1 MWLFCLKEHFV
12 PFAIPAMA
20 SYDHIIVGAGAAG
33 CVIARRLIDAGRRV
47 LLIEAGSLKRHCSNV
62 DSVGGF
68 TNLWG
73 SSHDWALKTT
83 PQPGLAGREITINQG
98 KLVGG
103 SSAINAMMYVRCH
116 SGDYQLL
123 SDRGGPLWSLPRIES
138 AFSRLEN
145 YVDGPAPGR
154 YASGVMTVRNCP
166 DPRSYSRPFQLA
178 AKELG
183 YQADD
188 WDYNGPE
195 QAGGAGPLQF
205 NIGLDG
211 KRHSAFNAYLE
222 PVLSSPLLTISAET
236 PVTRLAYG
244 SHGRVS
250 GVTVLDGAGHE
261 HTHHCDGDVILSAG
275 ALLSPQILLRSGIGP
290 ADDLQAAG
298 LKVHQDIQSVG
309 QNLMD
314 HLQLPVIY
322 RLKKPL
328 PEPEILTGNVLFL
341 DLNGNS
347 PYGAPDLQL
356 NFTPASPQ
364 PLQQF
369 LPPLGG
375 PVMIFLPILV
385 QPRSAGSIRILPDGQ
400 IVIDPQYLSDR
411 ADVTV
416 FQKAIDVIRGLTAT
430 NTMAELAAEEL
441 APGGADSEGY
451 IRAGASTL
459 WHPVGTCAV
468 GTDSQ
473 TSVVDGHLRVHGVK
487 GLRIADASVTPHAT
501 AGNNHVP
508 TMVLAENAASLILEG
523 H

>member
-1 MWLFCLKEHFV
+1 MKDQLFPVSIQPMAHF
-12 PFAIPAMA
+12 
-20 SYDHIIVGAGAAG
+20 DHIIVGAGAAG
-33 CVIARRLIDAGRRV
+33 CVMTRRLIDAGRRV
-47 LLIEAGSLKRHCSNV
+47 LLIEAGALKRHCSNV

-73 SSHDWALKTT
+73 SAHDWALKTT
-83 PQPGLAGREITINQG
+83 PQPGLSGREITINQG

-116 SGDYQLL
+116 SGDYRLL
-123 SDRGGPLWSLPRIES
+123 AERGGELWSLPRIET

-154 YASGVMTVRNCP
+154 YASGLMTVRNCP
-166 DPRSYSRPFQLA
+166 DPRSYSRPFQTA

-183 YQADD
+183 YAGDD
-188 WDYNGPE
+188 WDYNGPV

-205 NIGLDG
+205 NIGFEG

-222 PVLSSPLLTISAET
+222 PILSSPLLSISSST
-236 PVTRLAYG
+236 PVSRLAYG

-250 GVTVLDGAGHE
+250 GVTVIDSAGHE

-275 ALLSPQILLRSGIGP
+275 ALLTPQILLRSGIGP
-290 ADDLQAAG
+290 AAALSAAG
-298 LKVHQDIQSVG
+298 LKVHQDIQAVG

-322 RLKKPL
+322 RLTKPL

-385 QPRSAGSIRILPDGQ
+385 QPRSVGSIRILADGQ
-400 IVIDPQYLSDR
+400 IVIDPQYLSDW

-416 FQKAIDVIRGLTAT
+416 FEKAIDVIRGLTSTRAMT
-430 NTMAELAAEEL
+430 EFAADEL
-441 APGGADSEGY
+441 APGGADTEGY
-451 IRAGASTL
+451 IRSGASTL
-459 WHPVGTCAV
+459 WHPVGTCSM
-468 GTDSQ
+468 GDDDH

-508 TMVLAENAASLILEG
+508 TMVVAENAASLMLEG

>member
-1 MWLFCLKEHFV
+1 
-12 PFAIPAMA
+12 MA
-20 SYDHIIVGAGAAG
+20 CYDHIIVGAGAAG

-47 LLIEAGSLKRHCSNV
+47 LLIEAGLLKRHCSNV
-62 DSVGGF
+62 DSIGGF

-73 SSHDWALKTT
+73 SVHDWALKTI

-116 SGDYQLL
+116 RGDYQLL
-123 SDRGGPLWSLPRIES
+123 AERGGALWSLPRIES
-138 AFSRLEN
+138 ALSRLEN
-145 YVDGPAPGR
+145 FVDGPSPGR
-154 YASGVMTVRNCP
+154 YSGGLMTVRNCP
-166 DPRSYSRPFQLA
+166 DPRSYSQPFQQA

-183 YQADD
+183 YKGDD

-222 PVLSSPLLTISAET
+222 PVLASPLLTIAAGR
-236 PVTRLAYG
+236 PVKRLAHG
-244 SHGRVS
+244 SHGHVNGVVVTDES
-250 GVTVLDGAGHE
+250 GHDLTL
-261 HTHHCDGDVILSAG
+261 HCDGDVILTAG
-275 ALLSPQILLRSGIGP
+275 ALLTPQILLRSGIGP
-290 ADDLQAAG
+290 ADDLHAAG
-298 LKVHQDIQSVG
+298 LKVRQDNKAVG
-309 QNLMD
+309 RNLMD
-314 HLQLPVIY
+314 HLQLPVIH
-322 RLKKPL
+322 RLQKPL

-341 DLNGNS
+341 ELNGNS

-385 QPRSAGSIRILPDGQ
+385 QPRSVGSISMRPDGE
-400 IVIDPQYLSDR
+400 IIIDPQYLSDR
-411 ADVTV
+411 SDVTV
-416 FQKAIDVIRGLTAT
+416 FEKAIHVIRELTAT
-430 NTMAELAAEEL
+430 KAMSGFAAEEL
-441 APGGADSEGY
+441 APGGGDTEAY

-459 WHPVGTCAV
+459 WHPVATCAM
-468 GTDSQ
+468 GDDRQ
-473 TSVVDGHLRVHGVK
+473 TSVVDAHLRVHGVK

-508 TMVLAENAASLILEG
+508 TMVLAENAASLMLEG

>member
-1 MWLFCLKEHFV
+1 
-12 PFAIPAMA
+12 MA
-20 SYDHIIVGAGAAG
+20 NYDHIIVGAGAAG
-33 CVIARRLIDAGRRV
+33 CVLARRLVDAGRRV
-47 LLIEAGSLKRHCSNV
+47 LLVEAGPLKRHCSNV
-62 DSVGGF
+62 DAVGGF

-73 SSHDWALKTT
+73 SHHDWALTT
-83 PQPGLAGREITINQG
+83 APQPGLGGRQITINQG
-98 KLVGG
+98 RLVGG

-123 SDRGGPLWSLPRIES
+123 AEKGGDLWSRPRIET
-138 AFSRLEN
+138 AMSRLEN

-154 YASGVMTVRNCP
+154 FTSGVMTVRNCP
-166 DPRSYSRPFQLA
+166 DPRSYSQPFQSA

-195 QAGGAGPLQF
+195 QTGGAGPLQF

-222 PVLSSPLLTISAET
+222 PILCSPQLTVVANS
-236 PVTRLAYG
+236 PVQRLAFG
-244 SHGRVS
+244 ARGRVT
-250 GVTVLDGAGHE
+250 GVVVKDNSGHE
-261 HTHHCDGDVILSAG
+261 QTLHCDGDVILAAG
-275 ALLSPQILLRSGIGP
+275 ALLTPQILLRSGLGP
-290 ADDLQAAG
+290 AADIKATG
-298 LKVHQDIQSVG
+298 SKVHHDLPAVG
-309 QNLMD
+309 HNLMD
-314 HLQLPVIY
+314 HLQLPVVF

-341 DLNGNS
+341 QLNDNS

-369 LPPLGG
+369 LPPFGG
-375 PVMIFLPILV
+375 PVMIFLPILI
-385 QPRSAGSIRILPDGQ
+385 QPRSVGSIRLQPDGQ
-400 IVIDPQYLSDR
+400 CVIDPNYLSVSD
-411 ADVTV
+411 DIIV
-416 FQKAIDVIRGLTAT
+416 FQKAIDVIRDLAVTEA
-430 NTMAELAAEEL
+430 MAGFAGEEL
-441 APGGADSEGY
+441 APGATDSEAY

-459 WHPVGTCAV
+459 WHPVATCSLGDDPA
-468 GTDSQ
+468 
-473 TSVVDGHLRVHGVK
+473 TSVVNSQLRVHGTH

>member
-1 MWLFCLKEHFV
+1 
-12 PFAIPAMA
+12 MA

-33 CVIARRLIDAGRRV
+33 CVLARRLIDAGRRV

-73 SSHDWALKTT
+73 SAHDWALKTT

-116 SGDYQLL
+116 SGDYHLL
-123 SDRGGPLWSLPRIES
+123 TERGGDLWSMSRIQT

-145 YVDGPAPGR
+145 FVDGPAPGR
-154 YASGVMTVRNCP
+154 FSSGLMTVRNCP

-183 YQADD
+183 YNADD

-211 KRHSAFNAYLE
+211 KRHSAFKAYLE

-236 PVTRLAYG
+236 PVQRLAFG

-250 GVTVLDGAGHE
+250 GVTVSDPAGHE
-261 HTHHCDGDVILSAG
+261 HTFHCDSDVLLCAG
-275 ALLSPQILLRSGIGP
+275 ALLTPQILLRSGIGP

-298 LKVHQDIQSVG
+298 LKVHQHIQAVG
-309 QNLMD
+309 QNLRD
-314 HLQLPVIY
+314 HLQLPIIY
-322 RLKKPL
+322 RLTKPL

-385 QPRSAGSIRILPDGQ
+385 QPRSVGSVRMQSDGT
-400 IVIDPQYLSDR
+400 IVIDPQYLSDQ

-416 FQKAIDVIRGLTAT
+416 FQKAIDLIRKLASSEAMSG
-430 NTMAELAAEEL
+430 LAAEEL
-441 APGGADSEGY
+441 APGAADSEAY

-459 WHPVGTCAV
+459 WHPVGTCRI
-468 GTDSQ
+468 GDDSQ
-473 TSVVDGHLRVHGVK
+473 TSVVDAHLRVHGVK
-487 GLRIADASVTPHAT
+487 GVRIADASVTPHAT

>member
-1 MWLFCLKEHFV
+1 MGVLFSAANK
-12 PFAIPAMA
+12 AMA
-20 SYDHIIVGAGAAG
+20 NFDHIIVGAGAAG

-47 LLIEAGSLKRHCSNV
+47 LLVEAGPLRRHCSNV

-73 SSHDWALKTT
+73 SVHDWALTT
-83 PQPGLAGREITINQG
+83 VPQSGLGGREITINQG

-116 SGDYQLL
+116 PGDYQLL
-123 SDRGGPLWSLPRIES
+123 AERGGSLWSQPRIES

-145 YVDGPAPGR
+145 YVDGPAPSR
-154 YASGVMTVRNCP
+154 YANGLMTVRNCP
-166 DPRSYSRPFQLA
+166 DPRSYSHSFQQA

-188 WDYNGPE
+188 WDYNGPV

-222 PVLSSPLLTISAET
+222 PVLASPLLSIAANS
-236 PVTRLAYG
+236 PVKHLAYG
-244 SHGRVS
+244 SHGRVN
-250 GVTVLDGAGHE
+250 GVVVSDEAGHE
-261 HTHHCDGDVILSAG
+261 HTLHCDGDVILTAG
-275 ALLSPQILLRSGIGP
+275 ALLTPQILLRSGIGP
-290 ADDLQAAG
+290 AADLEAAG
-298 LKVHQDIQSVG
+298 LKVHKDISAVG
-309 QNLMD
+309 KNLQD
-314 HLQLPVIY
+314 HLQLPVIV

-341 DLNGNS
+341 ELNGNS

-385 QPRSAGSIRILPDGQ
+385 QPRSVGSISMKADGR
-400 IVIDPQYLSDR
+400 IVIDPQYLSDKE
-411 ADVTV
+411 DVTV
-416 FQKAIDVIRGLTAT
+416 FQKALAVIRQMTASKA
-430 NTMAELAAEEL
+430 MSDFAAEEL
-441 APGGADSEGY
+441 APGAADSEAY
-451 IRAGASTL
+451 IRTGASTL
-459 WHPVGTCAV
+459 WHPVATCAM
-468 GTDSQ
+468 GSDPQ
-473 TSVVDGHLRVHGVK
+473 GSVVDPHLRVHGVK

-508 TMVLAENAASLILEG
+508 TMILAENAASLMLEG

>member
-1 MWLFCLKEHFV
+1 
-12 PFAIPAMA
+12 MA

-33 CVIARRLIDAGRRV
+33 CVLARRLIDAGRRV
-47 LLIEAGSLKRHCSNV
+47 FLVEAGPLRRHFSNV

-73 SSHDWALKTT
+73 SSHDWALKTS

-98 KLVGG
+98 RLVGG

-116 SGDYQLL
+116 QGDYQLL
-123 SDRGGPLWSLPRIES
+123 AEKGGDLWSRPRIET
-138 AFSRLEN
+138 ALSRLEN

-154 YASGVMTVRNCP
+154 YSSGVMTVRSCP
-166 DPRSYSRPFQLA
+166 DPRSYSQPFQAA

-183 YQADD
+183 YQAND
-188 WDYNGPE
+188 WDYNGPV

-211 KRHSAFNAYLE
+211 NRHSAFNAYLE
-222 PVLSSPLLTISAET
+222 PVLASPLLTISPNS
-236 PVTRLAYG
+236 PVQRLAYS
-244 SHGRVS
+244 SHGRVT
-250 GVTVLDGAGHE
+250 GVVVRDSEGHE
-261 HTHHCDGDVILSAG
+261 HTMHCDGDVILTAG
-275 ALLSPQILLRSGIGP
+275 ALLTPQILLRSGIGP
-290 ADDLQAAG
+290 AADLQAAG
-298 LKVHQDIQSVG
+298 LKVHQDLNAVG
-309 QNLMD
+309 QQLMD
-314 HLQLPVIY
+314 HLQLPIIY
-322 RLKKPL
+322 RLNKPL

-356 NFTPASPQ
+356 NYTPASPQ

-385 QPRSAGSIRILPDGQ
+385 QPRSSGSIRLQADGQ
-400 IVIDPQYLSDR
+400 IVIDPQYLSDK

-416 FQKAIDVIRGLTAT
+416 FQKSIDVIRQLAT
-430 NTMAELAAEEL
+430 TKAMSDFAADEL
-441 APGGADSEGY
+441 APGDIDAEAY

-459 WHPVGTCAV
+459 WHPVATCSMGA
-468 GTDSQ
+468 DPDC
-473 TSVVDGHLRVHGVK
+473 SVVDGHLRVHGVK
-487 GLRIADASVTPHAT
+487 GVRIADSSVTPHAT

-508 TMVLAENAASLILEG
+508 TMVLAENAASLLLEG

>member
-1 MWLFCLKEHFV
+1 
-12 PFAIPAMA
+12 MA

-47 LLIEAGSLKRHCSNV
+47 LLIEAGPLRRHCSNV
-62 DSVGGF
+62 DSIGGF

-73 SSHDWALKTT
+73 SVHDWALKTT
-83 PQPGLAGREITINQG
+83 PQAGLAGREITINQG

-116 SGDYQLL
+116 RGDYQILAEK
-123 SDRGGPLWSLPRIES
+123 GGALWSMPRLES
-138 AFSRLEN
+138 ALSRLEN
-145 YVDGPAPGR
+145 YVDGPSPGR
-154 YASGVMTVRNCP
+154 YSSGLMTVRNCP
-166 DPRSYSRPFQLA
+166 DPRSYSQPFQLA

-183 YQADD
+183 YKADD

-222 PVLSSPLLTISAET
+222 PVLASPLLTITANC
-236 PVTRLAYG
+236 PVKRLAYG
-244 SHGRVS
+244 SHGRVN
-250 GVTVLDGAGHE
+250 GVIVTDDAGHE
-261 HTHHCDGDVILSAG
+261 LTFHCDGDVILTAG
-275 ALLSPQILLRSGIGP
+275 ALMTPQILLRSGIGP
-290 ADDLQAAG
+290 AADLQAAG
-298 LKVHQDIQSVG
+298 VKIHQDITAVG
-309 QNLMD
+309 QNLQD

-341 DLNGNS
+341 ELNGNS

-385 QPRSAGSIRILPDGQ
+385 QPRSVGSISLRPDGQ
-400 IVIDPQYLSDR
+400 IVIDPQYLSDQS
-411 ADVTV
+411 DVTV
-416 FQKAIDVIRGLTAT
+416 FQKAIDVIRNLTSSKA
-430 NTMAELAAEEL
+430 MSEFADDEL
-441 APGGADSEGY
+441 APGGGDREGY
-451 IRAGASTL
+451 IRSGASTL
-459 WHPVGTCAV
+459 WHPVASCAM
-468 GTDSQ
+468 GDDTES
-473 TSVVDGHLRVHGVK
+473 SVVDGHLRVHGVK
-487 GLRIADASVTPHAT
+487 GVRIADASVTPHAT

-508 TMVLAENAASLILEG
+508 TMVLAENAANLMLEG

>member
-1 MWLFCLKEHFV
+1 
-12 PFAIPAMA
+12 MA

-47 LLIEAGSLKRHCSNV
+47 LLVEAGPLKRHFSNV
-62 DSVGGF
+62 DAVGGF

-73 SSHDWALKTT
+73 SSHDWALRTT
-83 PQPGLAGREITINQG
+83 PQSGLAGREITINQG

-116 SGDYQLL
+116 HGDYNLL
-123 SDRGGPLWSLPRIES
+123 AEKGGALWSHPRIES
-138 AFSRLEN
+138 ALSRLEN

-154 YASGVMTVRNCP
+154 YSSGLMTVRNCP
-166 DPRSYSRPFQLA
+166 DPRSYSHAFQLA

-183 YQADD
+183 YQAND

-205 NIGLDG
+205 NISLDG

-222 PVLSSPLLTISAET
+222 PVLCSPLLTIAADS
-236 PVTRLAYG
+236 PVQRLSFG
-244 SHGRVS
+244 SHGRVN
-250 GVTVLDGAGHE
+250 GVVVRDSAGHE
-261 HTHHCDGDVILSAG
+261 HTFHCDDDVILTAG

-298 LKVHQDIQSVG
+298 LKVHQDLKSVG
-309 QNLMD
+309 QHLMD
-314 HLQLPVIY
+314 HLQLPVIF

-341 DLNGNS
+341 NLNHNS

-369 LPPLGG
+369 LPPFGG

-385 QPRSAGSIRILPDGQ
+385 QPRSVGSIRLHADGQ
-400 IVIDPQYLSDR
+400 IVIDPQYLSDI
-411 ADVTV
+411 ADVNV
-416 FQKAIDVIRGLTAT
+416 FQKSIDLIRQMVAT
-430 NTMAELAAEEL
+430 RAMSDFAADEL
-441 APGGADSEGY
+441 APGEIDTEAY

-459 WHPVGTCAV
+459 WHPVATCSMGDDA
-468 GTDSQ
+468 GL
-473 TSVVDGHLRVHGVK
+473 SVVDGHLRIHGVK
-487 GLRIADASVTPHAT
+487 GVRIADSSVTPHAT